1 LIVLLVVTWL
11 VDLLWMF
18 YWIPHWNSDEIK
30 DLQGGLHT
38 FVVFISMVNFL
49 MKLAVII
56 MLGLTQRD
64 MIRKQVA

>member
-1 LIVLLVVTWL
+1 
-11 VDLLWMF
+11 MF

>member
-1 LIVLLVVTWL
+1 MIVLLVVTWL

>member
-1 LIVLLVVTWL
+1 MIVLLVVTWL

-64 MIRKQVA
+64 MIRKHEA